1 MNAPFAIAV
10 RMSFLFGGG
19 SGREGRPKSRFDLM
33 SEQRA
38 QLRTGIRGLV
48 REETKAR
55 REEQGLIHEI
65 TQYAR
70 LGSMQQCTAKAKEL
84 VRVRAHIRRVQ
95 TTQSQLSGISRQL
108 GTLSHTVSTGENLA
122 KLTLFLRDMNRHM
135 DVKGMNA
142 MLNEFSAQQVRLGE
156 TTSIMEEHMDEAFE
170 AEDEETCTADA
181 LAGVFAELGVDVQS
195 KLSAAPASAK
205 IDCDVCELGNLEE
218 RLQRLRA

>member
-1 MNAPFAIAV
+1 MNAPFAISV
-10 RMSFLFGGG
+10 CMSFLFGGG

-33 SEQRA
+33 SEQRS

-48 REETKAR
+48 REEMKAKR
-55 REEQGLIHEI
+55 DEQGLIQEI
-65 TQYAR
+65 THYAKI
-70 LGSMQQCTAKAKEL
+70 GSMQQCTTKAKEL

-108 GTLSHTVSTGENLA
+108 GTLSHTVSTGESLA
-122 KLTLFLRDMNRHM
+122 KLTLFLRDMNQHM
-135 DVKGMNA
+135 DVKSMNA
-142 MLNEFSAQQVRLGE
+142 MLNEFSAQQLRLGE

-181 LAGVFAELGVDVQS
+181 LAGVFAELGVDTQS
-195 KLSAAPASAK
+195 KLSTVPARVEVKGEVGEMGS
-205 IDCDVCELGNLEE
+205 LEE